1 MDFSSESGVHSS
13 GFRELHERFPA
24 AMPVTEACQSPPSD
38 LLSWPR
44 GASVQASP
52 VIPSVLP
59 YRKIAR
65 LSLLCCLSGVKSIK
79 PDSATLSI
87 TADRSVF
94 WKDERMSDEQLAQ
107 WLHASAPRHPQPKDF
122 MRGDRQAGLPARR
135 PGDGGCAEVRAC

>member
-1 MDFSSESGVHSS
+1 
-13 GFRELHERFPA
+13 
-24 AMPVTEACQSPPSD
+24 
-38 LLSWPR
+38 
-44 GASVQASP
+44 
-52 VIPSVLP
+52 
-59 YRKIAR
+59 
-65 LSLLCCLSGVKSIK
+65 VKSIK